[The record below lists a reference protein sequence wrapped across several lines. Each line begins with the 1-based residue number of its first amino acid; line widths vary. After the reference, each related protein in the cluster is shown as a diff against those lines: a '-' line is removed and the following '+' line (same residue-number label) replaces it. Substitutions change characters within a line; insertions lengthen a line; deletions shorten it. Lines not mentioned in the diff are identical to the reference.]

1 MSNPEDLLLATFLLD
16 MQSDQ
21 CGYPICCP
29 GNQPKF
35 QEVNFFPTSISHL
48 NMEADIREL
57 MDDTAKIFHE
67 TGMPMLPC
75 LFHHFC
81 LPFSPICA
89 AMYCANQRKSRLDD
103 LIKDFNHQKALEKG
117 IFIGKFSSFSFTCLS
132 NDSLFLL
139 KNGILTITEF
149 IKLEVK
155 ESLFQS

>member
-57 MDDTAKIFHE
+57 MEDTAKIFHE

-75 LFHHFC
+75 LLHHFC

-117 IFIGKFSSFSFTCLS
+117 IFIGKFHQKFHLIC
-132 NDSLFLL
+132 
-139 KNGILTITEF
+139 
-149 IKLEVK
+149 
-155 ESLFQS
+155 